1 MRVERALAV
10 LSMVVLLSGAPVAAA
25 ADVDEAERIARGL
38 VENGPVHIDPAYA
51 DDVSGRTI
59 QEIERL
65 ILESGL
71 PIRVLAI
78 PLGVEGEEYWQGDAE
93 RLVADVHGLIGDDG
107 HYLFLEKNRS
117 VGIDY
122 VGELREP
129 FGHAYYAVRMAEE
142 GFYTSLSLD
151 DRLWE
156 MVDYAVHS
164 DPEELYEKTR
174 LHEQE
179 AASPLEPSPPE
190 PPAPVDDTST
200 MPRGPWIGV
209 GAGVVGASLLAGGL
223 LYRSRRRTL
232 VPPSRASFDNAAHTR
247 HEVLAERAERELV
260 EVGERITRVRARGEV
275 GLTFLERA
283 LERRGAARTILEG
296 VGTEPAIEDLVGVL
310 VLLDMA
316 EDALARARGVR
327 PPDALAPR
335 HCYADPLH
343 GTDTV
348 ETDWRGLGG
357 NETLRV
363 PLCPSCVE
371 SVRERRRPDSLHVE
385 HEGGRVPYHEVPA
398 ERSLWSATG
407 YGALADDLVER
418 IRRGEHR
425 TRR

>member
-1 MRVERALAV
+1 MRVERVPAV
-10 LSMVVLLSGAPVAAA
+10 LSMVVLLSGAPVVAA

-38 VENGPVHIDPAYA
+38 VENGPVYIDPAYA

-78 PLGVEGEEYWQGDAE
+78 PLGVEGEGHWRGDAE
-93 RLVADVHGLIGDDG
+93 RLVADVHGWIGDDG
-107 HYLFLEKNRS
+107 HYLLLEKNRS

-129 FGHAYYAVRMAEE
+129 FGHAYYAARVAEE

-151 DRLWE
+151 DRLWGT
-156 MVDYAVHS
+156 VDYAVYS
-164 DPEELYEKTR
+164 DPEELYEEMR
-174 LHEQE
+174 FEEQE
-179 AASPLEPSPPE
+179 EASPPE
-190 PPAPVDDTST
+190 PPAPVDDTFT
-200 MPRGPWIGV
+200 MTRGPLIGV

-232 VPPSRASFDNAAHTR
+232 VPPSHASFDNAAHTR
-247 HEVLAERAERELV
+247 HEVLAERAERESV
-260 EVGERITRVRARGEV
+260 EVGERIARARVRGEV

-296 VGTEPAIEDLVGVL
+296 AGTEPATEDLVGAL

-316 EDALARARGVR
+316 EDALVRARGVR
-327 PPDALAPR
+327 PPDAPAPS

-343 GTDTV
+343 GTLTI
-348 ETDWRGLGG
+348 ETDWRRLGG
-357 NETLRV
+357 DETLRV
-363 PLCPSCVE
+363 PLCSSCVE
-371 SVRERRRPDSLHVE
+371 SVRERRRPDSLYVE
-385 HEGGRVPYHEVPA
+385 YEGERVPYHEVPA